1 MSKKAKWLLAAV
13 ALLLV
18 LVIILPFVL
27 GIALRGKVE
36 GEVAK
41 AVNAPVKLGGL
52 SVSILSPGATLSGL
66 EVGAPA
72 GEAGNQPL
80 AKIENLSAGVSW
92 GTVFGGDLHVTSLQI
107 AGADVHVGVADDG
120 TSTLEKFLANMPKGE
135 PRKVELPIDY
145 LRVRDAKIT
154 LYAPVAAVAPGAVHD
169 PEPVTVD
176 LENLVVQDL
185 VLPVNGKPAAKEVWT
200 SIGLEGL
207 KVRSPLKGV
216 EPVASPEA
224 AGPPLEEGITLD
236 AAEGQMQI
244 PASLDKPLL
253 LRAGKL
259 SGLKVRN
266 VILNANDPQTLD
278 RIAAFRDRCLKT
290 PPAKPGETGLVLG
303 NGGALVQ
310 DFKLAGSAIE
320 TDGYD
325 ADGNLAYYRIKDLT
339 IDLKNFGYGE
349 GAEASAEDPGHLK
362 VESPTGSSEGDGELF
377 ADWKNL
383 TGTWPTSSFENE
395 FHVNGVPMTPFS
407 ALVKRSAKVGV
418 RKGNVSTEFAGPVT
432 DGKIKWDG
440 SITLS
445 KDTDLD
451 AGEGMIAGMKKE
463 IAKAATGEPL
473 KTFRVRGTLD
483 NPEFKA
489 PDMVAGIVLN
499 VLQSVASGSVTG
511 VLDTFTEGMGAAVD
525 QGMRETKK
533 VLNKI
538 PGIGG
543 LFGGDEKEGE

>member
-1 MSKKAKWLLAAV
+1 MSKKAKWLIAV
-13 ALLLV
+13 VGLLLV
-18 LVIILPFVL
+18 LVVILPFVL

-36 GEVAK
+36 GEVSK

-80 AKIENLSAGVSW
+80 AKIEKLSAGVTW
-92 GTVFGGDLHVTSLQI
+92 GTVFGGDLHVTSLQV
-107 AGADVHVGVADDG
+107 AGADIHVGVADDG
-120 TSTLEKFLANMPKGE
+120 TSTLEKFLGNMPAGE
-135 PRKVELPIDY
+135 PRKTELPIDY
-145 LRVRDAKIT
+145 LRVTDSKIT
-154 LYAPVAAVAPGAVHD
+154 MYAPVAAVAPGAVHD
-169 PEPVTVD
+169 PEPVTVN

-185 VLPVNGKPAAKEVWT
+185 VLPVNGQPAKKEVWT

-216 EPVASPEA
+216 ESVPSPEA
-224 AGPPLEEGITLD
+224 AGTPVEEGITLD

-259 SGLKVRN
+259 SGLKARN
-266 VILNANDPQTLD
+266 VVLNGNDPQTFD

-290 PPAKPGETGLVLG
+290 PPAKPGETGMVMG

-310 DFKLAGSAIE
+310 DFKMAGSVIE
-320 TDGYD
+320 IDGYD
-325 ADGNLAYYRIKDLT
+325 ADGNLAYYRIKDLA
-339 IDLKNFGYGE
+339 IDLKNFGYGK

-362 VESPTGSSEGDGELF
+362 VESPTGSSEGDGDLL
-377 ADWKNL
+377 ADWKNI
-383 TGTWPTSSFENE
+383 TGSWPTCSFEND
-395 FHVNGVPMTPFS
+395 FHINGVPMTPFS
-407 ALVKRSAKVGV
+407 ALVKKSSKVGV

-432 DGKIKWDG
+432 NGKIKWEG

-445 KDTDLD
+445 KDTDL
-451 AGEGMIAGMKKE
+451 AMGEGMVAGVKKE

-473 KTFRVRGTLD
+473 KTFRVGGTLAK
-483 NPEFKA
+483 PEFKP
-489 PDMVAGIVLN
+489 PDMVAGIVWN
-499 VLQSVASGSVTG
+499 VVQSVATGSVTG
-511 VLDTFTEGMGAAVD
+511 VLDSFTKGMGAAVD

-543 LFGGDEKEGE
+543 LFGGEKTGE

>member
-1 MSKKAKWLLAAV
+1 MSKKAKWLLVAV

-27 GIALRGKVE
+27 GLALRGKVE

-80 AKIENLSAGVSW
+80 AKIEKLSAGVSW

-107 AGADVHVGVADDG
+107 AGADIHVGVDEEG
-120 TSTLEKFLANMPKGE
+120 RSTLEKFLGNLPASE
-135 PRKVELPIDY
+135 PRKVELPINY
-145 LRVRDAKIT
+145 LRVADSKIT
-154 LYAPVAAVAPGAVHD
+154 MYAPVAVVAPGAVHD

-185 VLPVNGKPAAKEVWT
+185 VLPVNGQPAAKEVWT

-216 EPVASPEA
+216 EPVAPPE
-224 AGPPLEEGITLD
+224 GSGTPIEEGITLD

-278 RIAAFRDRCLKT
+278 RIAAFRDRCLRT
-290 PPAKPGETGLVLG
+290 PPTKPGETGMVLG
-303 NGGALVQ
+303 NGGAMVK
-310 DFKLAGSAIE
+310 DFKMAGSVIE
-320 TDGYD
+320 IDGYD
-325 ADGNLAYYRIKDLT
+325 AEGNLAYYRIKDLA
-339 IDLKNFGYGE
+339 IDLKNFGYGA

-362 VESPTGSSEGDGELF
+362 LESPTGSSEGDGDIL
-377 ADWKNL
+377 ADWKNIV
-383 TGTWPTSSFENE
+383 GTWPTCSFENE

-407 ALVKRSAKVGV
+407 ALVKKSTKVGV
-418 RKGNVSTEFAGPVT
+418 RKGNVGTEFAGPVT
-432 DGKIKWDG
+432 NGKIKWDG

-445 KDTDLD
+445 KDTDL
-451 AGEGMIAGMKKE
+451 ATGEGMVAGMKKE

-473 KTFRVRGTLD
+473 KTFRVRGTLAK
-483 NPEFKA
+483 PEFQP
-489 PDMVAGIVLN
+489 PDMVAGIVWN
-499 VLQSVASGSVTG
+499 VVQSVATGSVTG
-511 VLDTFTEGMGAAVD
+511 VLDSFTQGMGAAVD
-525 QGMRETKK
+525 QGVRETKK
-533 VLNKI
+533 VLTKI

-543 LFGGDEKEGE
+543 LFGGEEDK

>member
-1 MSKKAKWLLAAV
+1 MSKKAKWLLVAV
-13 ALLLV
+13 ALLLM
-18 LVIILPFVL
+18 LVVILPFVL

-36 GEVAK
+36 GEVSK

-80 AKIENLSAGVSW
+80 AKIEKLSAGVSW
-92 GTVFGGDLHVTSLQI
+92 GTVLGGDLHVTSLQI
-107 AGADVHVGVADDG
+107 AGADIHVGVDEEG
-120 TSTLEKFLANMPKGE
+120 RSTLEKFLGNLPASE
-135 PRKVELPIDY
+135 PRKVELPINY
-145 LRVRDAKIT
+145 LRVTDSKIT
-154 LYAPVAAVAPGAVHD
+154 MYAPVAAVAPGAVHD
-169 PEPVTVD
+169 PEPLTVD

-185 VLPVNGKPAAKEVWT
+185 VLPVNGQPAAKEVWT

-216 EPVASPEA
+216 EPVAPPEG
-224 AGPPLEEGITLD
+224 AGTPIEEGITLD

-290 PPAKPGETGLVLG
+290 PATKPGETGMVLG
-303 NGGALVQ
+303 NGGAMVQ
-310 DFKLAGSAIE
+310 DFTMAGSVLEI
-320 TDGYD
+320 DGYD
-325 ADGNLAYYRIKDLT
+325 ADGNLSYYRIKDLA
-339 IDLKNFGYGE
+339 IDLKNFGYGK

-362 VESPTGSSEGDGELF
+362 LESPTGSSEGDGDIL
-377 ADWKNL
+377 ADWKNIV
-383 TGTWPTSSFENE
+383 GTWPTCSFDNE

-407 ALVKRSAKVGV
+407 ALVKKSTKVGV

-432 DGKIKWDG
+432 NGKIKWDG
-440 SITLS
+440 SLTLS
-445 KDTDLD
+445 KDTDL
-451 AGEGMIAGMKKE
+451 ATGEGMIAGMKKE

-473 KTFRVRGTLD
+473 KTFRVRGTLS
-483 NPEFKA
+483 NPKFEP
-489 PDMVAGIVLN
+489 PDMVAGIVWN
-499 VLQSVASGSVTG
+499 VVQSVATGSVTG

-525 QGMRETKK
+525 QGVRETKK
-533 VLNKI
+533 VLTKI

-543 LFGGDEKEGE
+543 IFGGEEGE

>member
-1 MSKKAKWLLAAV
+1 MSKKAKWLLVAV

-41 AVNAPVKLGGL
+41 AFNAPVKLGGL

-72 GEAGNQPL
+72 GETGNQPL
-80 AKIENLSAGVSW
+80 AKIEKLSAGVSW

-107 AGADVHVGVADDG
+107 AGADIHVGVDDEG
-120 TSTLEKFLANMPKGE
+120 LSTLEKFLGNMPAGE

-145 LRVRDAKIT
+145 MRVTDSKIT
-154 LYAPVAAVAPGAVHD
+154 MYAPVAVVAPGAVHE

-176 LENLVVQDL
+176 LQNLVVQDL

-216 EPVASPEA
+216 EPLAPPEA
-224 AGPPLEEGITLD
+224 AGTPLEEGLTLD

-278 RIAAFRDRCLKT
+278 RIAAFRDRCLRT
-290 PPAKPGETGLVLG
+290 PATKPGETGMVLG
-303 NGGALVQ
+303 NGGAMVQ
-310 DFKLAGSAIE
+310 DFTMAGSVIE
-320 TDGYD
+320 IDGYD
-325 ADGNLAYYRIKDLT
+325 ADGNLAYYRIKDLA
-339 IDLKNFGYGE
+339 INLKNFGYGA

-362 VESPTGSSEGDGELF
+362 LESPTGSSEGDGDIL
-377 ADWKNL
+377 ADWKNI
-383 TGTWPTSSFENE
+383 TGTWPTCSFENE

-407 ALVKRSAKVGV
+407 ALVKKSTKVGV
-418 RKGNVSTEFAGPVT
+418 RKGNLGTEFAGPVT
-432 DGKIKWDG
+432 NGKIKWDG
-440 SITLS
+440 SLTLS
-445 KDTDLD
+445 KDTDL
-451 AGEGMIAGMKKE
+451 ATGEGMIAGMKKE

-473 KTFRVRGTLD
+473 KTFRVRGTLS
-483 NPEFKA
+483 NPKFEP
-489 PDMVAGIVLN
+489 PDMVAGIVWN
-499 VLQSVASGSVTG
+499 VVQSVATGSVTG

-525 QGMRETKK
+525 QGVRETKK
-533 VLNKI
+533 VLTKI

-543 LFGGDEKEGE
+543 LFGGEEGE

>member
-13 ALLLV
+13 TLLLV
-18 LVIILPFVL
+18 LVLILPFVL

-80 AKIENLSAGVSW
+80 AKIEKLSAGVSW

-107 AGADVHVGVADDG
+107 AGADIHVGVDDEG
-120 TSTLEKFLANMPKGE
+120 RSTLEKFLGNMPAGE
-135 PRKVELPIDY
+135 PRKAELPIDY
-145 LRVRDAKIT
+145 LRITDSKIT
-154 LYAPVAAVAPGAVHD
+154 MYAPVAAVAPGAVHD

-207 KVRSPLKGV
+207 KVRSALKGV
-216 EPVASPEA
+216 EPVPAPEA
-224 AGPPLEEGITLD
+224 AGPPIEEGITLD

-266 VILNANDPQTLD
+266 VILNTNDPQTLD
-278 RIAAFRDRCLKT
+278 RIAVFRDRCLRT
-290 PPAKPGETGLVLG
+290 PATKPGETGMVLG
-303 NGGALVQ
+303 NGGAMVQ
-310 DFKLAGSAIE
+310 DFTMAGSVVEI
-320 TDGYD
+320 DGYD
-325 ADGNLAYYRIKDLT
+325 ADGNLSYYRIKDLA
-339 IDLKNFGYGE
+339 INLKNFGYGA

-362 VESPTGSSEGDGELF
+362 VESPTGSSEGDGHLL
-377 ADWKNL
+377 ADWKNI
-383 TGTWPTSSFENE
+383 TGTWPTCSFENE

-407 ALVKRSAKVGV
+407 ALVKKSTKVGV
-418 RKGNVSTEFAGPVT
+418 RKGNVGTEFAGPVT
-432 DGKIKWDG
+432 NGKIKWDG
-440 SITLS
+440 SLTLS
-445 KDTDLD
+445 KDTDL
-451 AGEGMIAGMKKE
+451 ATGEGMIAGMKKE

-473 KTFRVRGTLD
+473 KTFRVRGTLS
-483 NPEFKA
+483 NPKFEP
-489 PDMVAGIVLN
+489 PDMVAGIVWS
-499 VLQSVASGSVTG
+499 VVQSVATGSVTG

-525 QGMRETKK
+525 QGVRETKK

-543 LFGGDEKEGE
+543 LFGGEEDK